1 MNQKQLIMTKVTRAT
16 ENNNF
21 ESFRQHIVG
30 QCQTVNTKI
39 EDQSK
44 ETHFKI
50 DSNHET
56 FIQLLSKANAKAQ
69 GALEKAESN
78 KFDTKNVKQE
88 LSTITK
94 CIIR

>member
-1 MNQKQLIMTKVTRAT
+1 MTKVARAT

-21 ESFRQHIVG
+21 GSLRQHIVG

-44 ETHFKI
+44 ETHNKK

-56 FIQLLSKANAKAQ
+56 FIHLLSKADAKAQ
-69 GALEKAESN
+69 EAVKKAESN

-88 LSTITK
+88 LSTKTK